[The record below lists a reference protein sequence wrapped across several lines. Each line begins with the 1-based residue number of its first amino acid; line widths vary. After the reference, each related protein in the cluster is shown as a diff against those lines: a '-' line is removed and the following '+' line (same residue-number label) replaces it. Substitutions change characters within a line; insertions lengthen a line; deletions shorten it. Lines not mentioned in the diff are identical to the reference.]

1 MLSCYSTY
9 FVTLL
14 FYFSLECRYI
24 LTRGLKKGCVYIT
37 NLKLVIMGP
46 PCVGKTAFKC
56 LLFNWPPPEVHNST
70 ALATRPI
77 RAIERVAER
86 DNGNIWVSVTGA
98 DLMKMLSDAIQEHE
112 IAENV
117 QSPSTGSTCH
127 FSFRSFS
134 NSSTD
139 SRVRSASQ
147 RQSTQHQNS
156 ILSTTGQDVISPT
169 VHFPLQPESFPN
181 KEYSD
186 SPSSSVSDVFNLSD
200 DTPLHSKLDPD
211 MDFCPKEMV
220 HTLARRLS
228 FKSEELHKATWIHLL
243 DSGGQPQFAD
253 ISRAFLRH
261 NILNVIVTK
270 LTESLSDKPHFCY
283 SLQGKVLNQ
292 PNQLQMTNLQLIE
305 HFVRSIAASKN
316 ANESQGNENEAS
328 KPYFLLVGTCNDKRN
343 GLKRLAYESLQKK
356 NSELLKVLQDFRD
369 HLIFFNEATEEL
381 IFPVNNLCVKNR
393 EKISALAREK
403 IMSKKNVS
411 LPVPIPVRWYM
422 FEICLKEKAL
432 HNDHGV
438 ISLESCYAIGL
449 KLGMDRND
457 VLKCLNY
464 LDSLTLLLYF
474 SKVLSNVI
482 FTNPQY
488 LLDMLSALI
497 RISFVDLLEDFLSP
511 GQTLSLETQ
520 RLLQENGVFQE
531 SLLDKLS
538 LPFVP
543 SLFRK
548 PEFLKLLQYLRIVA
562 PLFSTD
568 KVKRYFLPIVLPPN
582 QLSMKDKFFFLK
594 SCDPMVI
601 TFKNKVVPQV
611 IITVMHVAI
620 ICTSLCLGG
629 VSCCSCSTA

>member
-1 MLSCYSTY
+1 MIS
-9 FVTLL
+9 L
-14 FYFSLECRYI
+14 FYFPLECRYI
-24 LTRGLKKGCVYIT
+24 LTRGLKKGYVYIT

-46 PCVGKTAFKC
+46 PCVGKTAFKY

-86 DNGNIWVSVTGA
+86 DSGKIWVSVTGP

-112 IAENV
+112 ITESF
-117 QSPSTGSTCH
+117 QSPLARSTHH
-127 FSFRSFS
+127 FSFSSLS
-134 NSSTD
+134 NSLTD

-147 RQSTQHQNS
+147 SQFTQRQNS
-156 ILSTTGQDVISPT
+156 ISTTIAQDGFSPT
-169 VHFPLQPESFPN
+169 AHFPLQPESFPN
-181 KEYSD
+181 RENPD

-200 DTPLHSKLDPD
+200 DTPLHSKLEPD

-270 LTESLSDKPHFCY
+270 LTENLSDKPHFCY
-283 SLQGKVLNQ
+283 SLEGKVLNQ

-316 ANESQGNENEAS
+316 ANETEGIVNEAS

-343 GLKRLAYESLQKK
+343 GLKGLAYESLRKK
-356 NSELLKVLQDFRD
+356 NSQLLKVLQDYRD

-381 IFPVNNLCVKNR
+381 IFPVNNLCVRNR
-393 EKISALAREK
+393 QKISALAREK

-422 FEICLKEKAL
+422 FEICLKEEAS
-432 HNDHGV
+432 HSEHGV
-438 ISLESCYAIGL
+438 ISLDSCYAIGL

-457 VLKCLNY
+457 VLNCLNY

-497 RISFVDLLEDFLSP
+497 RISFVDLLEDVLSP
-511 GQTLSLETQ
+511 GQILSPETQ
-520 RLLQENGVFQE
+520 KLLRENGVFQE

-543 SLFRK
+543 LLFTK

-568 KVKRYFLPIVLPPN
+568 KVKRYFLPIVLPPS
-582 QLSMKDKFFFLK
+582 QLSIKDKTFFLK

-611 IITVMHVAI
+611 ITIMMI
-620 ICTSLCLGG
+620 IIVIISISLVFRGCFLL
-629 VSCCSCSTA
+629 